1 MDADDHQT
9 TPTEKKEVVN
19 SKIKKDQFK
28 RPGDQFKC
36 TDDTICKVKCTG
48 GIFVDI

>member
-9 TPTEKKEVVN
+9 SLTDKKEVVN
-19 SKIKKDQFK
+19 SKIKK
-28 RPGDQFKC
+28 DQFKC

>member
-9 TPTEKKEVVN
+9 TPTDKKGVVN
-19 SKIKKDQFK
+19 SKIKKDRFK
-28 RPGDQFKC
+28 RIGNQFNC

-48 GIFVDI
+48 GKFVDI